1 MNTNNDK
8 YEVNITNDRS
18 STRTHP
24 YHCIMSKRRYKEISD
39 NIRDLVK
46 DDEVYKQAM
55 QCIRDVMNFDPNS
68 SSMKPEHIEK
78 LRLDRQRRAKE
89 QGISIY
95 QLLKNNS
102 NVKKQSQQS

>member
-1 MNTNNDK
+1 
-8 YEVNITNDRS
+8 
-18 STRTHP
+18 
-24 YHCIMSKRRYKEISD
+24 MSKRRYKEISD